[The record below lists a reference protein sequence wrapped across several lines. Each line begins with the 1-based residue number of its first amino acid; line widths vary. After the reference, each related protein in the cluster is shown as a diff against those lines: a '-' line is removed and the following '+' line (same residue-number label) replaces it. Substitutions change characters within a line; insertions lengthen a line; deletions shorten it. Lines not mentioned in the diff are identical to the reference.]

1 MTSLQN
7 SLCYER
13 GVREYISVTWIL
25 NPVGVMLSRAGGI
38 SYLKKPMKVAIC
50 VLSMTGHRVG
60 DMLES
65 SLTSMELPG
74 IEIGARAAD
83 QLIDLIERDEKK
95 KTSVKELRFEA
106 KLVEREST
114 GEDTR
119 DIRKERGDDYQN
131 RN

>member
-1 MTSLQN
+1 M
-7 SLCYER
+7 
-13 GVREYISVTWIL
+13 
-25 NPVGVMLSRAGGI
+25 
-38 SYLKKPMKVAIC
+38 KKPMKVAIC

-60 DMLES
+60 DMLET

-95 KTSVKELRFEA
+95 TSVKELRFEA

-114 GEDTR
+114 A
-119 DIRKERGDDYQN
+119 IS
-131 RN
+131 

>member
-1 MTSLQN
+1 M
-7 SLCYER
+7 
-13 GVREYISVTWIL
+13 
-25 NPVGVMLSRAGGI
+25 
-38 SYLKKPMKVAIC
+38 KKPVKVAIC
-50 VLSMTGHRVG
+50 VLSMTGYRVG
-60 DMLES
+60 DRLET
-65 SLTSMELPG
+65 SLTFMELTG

-95 KTSVKELRFEA
+95 RTSVKELRFEA

-119 DIRKERGDDYQN
+119 DIRKERGNGYKN

>member
-1 MTSLQN
+1 M
-7 SLCYER
+7 
-13 GVREYISVTWIL
+13 
-25 NPVGVMLSRAGGI
+25 
-38 SYLKKPMKVAIC
+38 KKPMKVAIC
-50 VLSMTGHRVG
+50 VLSMIGHRVG

-95 KTSVKELRFEA
+95 RTSVKELRFEA

-119 DIRKERGDDYQN
+119 DIRKERGNGYQN

>member
-1 MTSLQN
+1 
-7 SLCYER
+7 
-13 GVREYISVTWIL
+13 
-25 NPVGVMLSRAGGI
+25 
-38 SYLKKPMKVAIC
+38 
-50 VLSMTGHRVG
+50 
-60 DMLES
+60 MLES
-65 SLTSMELPG
+65 SLTSMELSG

-95 KTSVKELRFEA
+95 RTSVKELRFEA